1 MSLTAADQPV
11 DPRVITRSE
20 ERMAV
25 GTRVEATERVTV
37 HKYIVTEQVT
47 ETITL
52 RRKEIR
58 VEHQPLHSA
67 ALPPVPSDV
76 AFTDEV
82 EEIVL
87 YAEVPV
93 VQTRVVPVEIVRLS
107 KHTVTREETLA
118 TDLAR
123 EHIHIDHTGPDGPAP
138 PLTPHR

>member
-1 MSLTAADQPV
+1 MSLTAADQPA
-11 DPRVITRSE
+11 DPRVITCWE

-25 GTRVEATERVTV
+25 GTRIATA
-37 HKYIVTEQVT
+37 QVT

-52 RRKEIR
+52 RREEIR
-58 VEHQPLHSA
+58 VQHQPLHSA
-67 ALPPVPSDV
+67 ALPPVPSGV

-93 VQTRVVPVEIVRLS
+93 VQTRVVPVETVQLS
-107 KHTVTREETLA
+107 KRTVTRDEIVA

-123 EHIHIDHTGPDGPAP
+123 EHIDLDHNGPDGPAP
-138 PLTPHR
+138 PTTPHR